1 MVPNLSNCVK
11 KERAGNDTLA
21 LCPLFFAVPFFVV
34 SHNHDGTA
42 TFEWR
47 QTDAANP
54 YFLHHSDHP
63 GMVLVSKPLNGDN
76 YSTWCRAMTISLN
89 AKSKLGFIDGTT
101 TMPSATDKPDE
112 HASWKKCNDMIL
124 SWILN
129 SLSQDL
135 ADSVIFSTT
144 AQEIERDIACL
155 TQDQMTVAAYYT
167 RLKKLWDELGSYND
181 TVCSCGADHK
191 RRRLMQFLMGLN
203 ESYNAIRGQILL
215 MNPLPDVAKAYSSI
229 VQEEKQRSLGATRE
243 TTENSAMVVQRA
255 EPMALVVRHGQGSSS
270 RSNPSNRK
278 PLHCSYCDRDHHVR
292 ETCWKLN
299 GYPPEHP
306 KQASNRSNHGSTH
319 FKRNNSH
326 QSSANNV
333 KERPVMQEVPSMTNG
348 LSDLQIQQILSIMQ
362 GKGTT
367 QSTNPKANAAASGLL
382 QTLLHLHRLII
393 DSGATDHITS
403 SPTLLVNNSKNTFL
417 PPVAMP
423 SGEQAPITSIGNLP
437 LNSAATLKNVLGV
450 PSFKDL
456 TTRTTIGL
464 GEQRDELYYLVA
476 LASEKPKTQ
485 TPSAAATSCRSPSSQ
500 VTSSTA
506 LWHRRLGHLSS
517 SRLDFMAKHL
527 LNFPFQSNNACDVCA
542 LAKQRRLPFLSV
554 QFHPVIPLSISDLSP
569 PVPQPSP
576 PEPISPIQQPSLP
589 HSVSTQPSPASPPP
603 EPILR
608 RSQRPHHPPMALRDY
623 VCNQVT
629 SPNHLPPLSSSPQKG
644 TRYPLCNFVSYHRYS
659 PQHRSF
665 TAAVSQDIEPT
676 SYAEAASHSHWQEAM
691 QSELAALEANHTW
704 SLTSLPPGKKPIGC
718 RWVYK
723 IKRHSDGTIERFK
736 ARLVAKGYTQLE
748 AAQNWSLH
756 QLDVNNAFLHGDLHE
771 EIYMSPPPAIQA
783 AGFVQ
788 SKADYSLFTCRKGK
802 SFTALLIYVDDI
814 LLRYFHGIEVSRSK
828 KGISISQRKYTLEIL
843 KDGGFLG
850 AKPVNFP
857 MEQNTKLSDS
867 GELLKDPSQYRRLV
881 GRLIYLTITRPDIT
895 YSVHVLSKF
904 MHAPRRPHMEAA
916 LRVLRYLKNSPGQGL
931 FFSSQ
936 NDLSLRAFSDSDW
949 AGCPISRR
957 STTGYCVF
965 LDLLLFLGGQK
976 GRKPYL
982 SPQQKPNI
990 EPWQAHVVNY
1000 PGCAHY

>member
-1 MVPNLSNCVK
+1 
-11 KERAGNDTLA
+11 
-21 LCPLFFAVPFFVV
+21 
-34 SHNHDGTA
+34 
-42 TFEWR
+42 
-47 QTDAANP
+47 
-54 YFLHHSDHP
+54 
-63 GMVLVSKPLNGDN
+63 
-76 YSTWCRAMTISLN
+76 MTISLN

-101 TMPSATDKPDE
+101 TMPSATDKPDK

-144 AQEIERDIACL
+144 TQEVWEDLLDHFSQSNAPHIFQIERDIAFL
-155 TQDQMTVAAYYT
+155 TQDQMTVAAYYI
-167 RLKKLWDELGSYND
+167 RLKNLWDELGFYND

-229 VQEEKQRSLGATRE
+229 VQEEKQRSRGATRE
-243 TTENSAMVVQRA
+243 TTKNSAMVVRRA
-255 EPMALVVRHGQGSSS
+255 EPMALAVRHGQGSSS

-278 PLHCSYCDRDHHVR
+278 PLHCSYCDRDHH
-292 ETCWKLN
+292 
-299 GYPPEHP
+299 
-306 KQASNRSNHGSTH
+306 
-319 FKRNNSH
+319 RNNSH

-333 KERPVMQEVPSMTNG
+333 KERPVMQEVSSMTNG

-367 QSTNPKANAAASGLL
+367 QSTNPKANAATSGLL
-382 QTLLHLHRLII
+382 QTLLHLHRFIN

-403 SPTLLVNNSKNTFL
+403 SPTLLVNSSKNTFL

-450 PSFKDL
+450 PSFKVDLMSVSRVTKDLNCSVTFFPHWCILQDL

-464 GEQRDELYYLVA
+464 GEQRDRLYYLVA

-500 VTSSTA
+500 VTSSTT

-542 LAKQRRLPFLSV
+542 LAKQRRLPFSSIPSPSSNSD
-554 QFHPVIPLSISDLSP
+554 PVIPLSISDLSP
-569 PVPQPSP
+569 PVQQPSQ
-576 PEPISPIQQPSLP
+576 PEPISLIQQPSLP
-589 HSVSTQPSPASPPP
+589 NLVSTQPSPASPPP

-608 RSQRPHHPPMALRDY
+608 RSQPPHHPPWLY
-623 VCNQVT
+623 VII
-629 SPNHLPPLSSSPQKG
+629 
-644 TRYPLCNFVSYHRYS
+644 
-659 PQHRSF
+659 
-665 TAAVSQDIEPT
+665 QDIEPT

-723 IKRHSDGTIERFK
+723 IKRHSDGTIECFK
-736 ARLVAKGYTQLE
+736 AHLVAKGYTQLE

-771 EIYMSPPPAIQA
+771 EIYMSPSPAIQA

-788 SKADYSLFTCRKGK
+788 SKVDYLLFTCRKGK
-802 SFTALLIYVDDI
+802 SFTALLIYADDI
-814 LLRYFHGIEVSRSK
+814 LITVSQLK
-828 KGISISQRKYTLEIL
+828 KDISISQRQYTLEIL

-857 MEQNTKLSDS
+857 MEQNIKLSDS
-867 GELLKDPSQYRRLV
+867 DELLKDPSQYRRLV
-881 GRLIYLTITRPDIT
+881 GRLIYLTITRPNIT
-895 YSVHVLSKF
+895 YSVHVLSRF
-904 MHAPRRPHMEAA
+904 MYAPRRPHMEAA
-916 LRVLRYLKNSPGQGL
+916 LRVLRYLKNSPGQEGL
-931 FFSSQ
+931 V
-936 NDLSLRAFSDSDW
+936 DIEA
-949 AGCPISRR
+949 
-957 STTGYCVF
+957 
-965 LDLLLFLGGQK
+965 DLLLTW
-976 GRKPYL
+976 R
-982 SPQQKPNI
+982 
-990 EPWQAHVVNY
+990 H
-1000 PGCAHY
+1000 

>member
-1 MVPNLSNCVK
+1 MTEQQPSNGGK
-11 KERAGNDTLA
+11 L
-21 LCPLFFAVPFFVV
+21 
-34 SHNHDGTA
+34 
-42 TFEWR
+42 
-47 QTDAANP
+47 DAANP

-135 ADSVIFSTT
+135 ADS
-144 AQEIERDIACL
+144 IERDIACL

-191 RRRLMQFLMGLN
+191 RRILMQFLMGLN

-229 VQEEKQRSLGATRE
+229 VQEEKQRSLGAT
-243 TTENSAMVVQRA
+243 Q
-255 EPMALVVRHGQGSSS
+255 
-270 RSNPSNRK
+270 
-278 PLHCSYCDRDHHVR
+278 
-292 ETCWKLN
+292 TCWKLN

-306 KQASNRSNHGSTH
+306 KHASNRSNHGSTH

-333 KERPVMQEVPSMTNG
+333 KERP
-348 LSDLQIQQILSIMQ
+348 

-393 DSGATDHITS
+393 DSGAIDHITS
-403 SPTLLVNNSKNTFL
+403 SPTLLVNSSKNTFL

-464 GEQRDELYYLVA
+464 GEQRDGLYYLVA

-542 LAKQRRLPFLSV
+542 LAKQRRLPFSV
-554 QFHPVIPLSISDLSP
+554 SSISFWD
-569 PVPQPSP
+569 
-576 PEPISPIQQPSLP
+576 
-589 HSVSTQPSPASPPP
+589 
-603 EPILR
+603 
-608 RSQRPHHPPMALRDY
+608 
-623 VCNQVT
+623 
-629 SPNHLPPLSSSPQKG
+629 SSPRVG
-644 TRYPLCNFVSYHRYS
+644 
-659 PQHRSF
+659 
-665 TAAVSQDIEPT
+665 
-676 SYAEAASHSHWQEAM
+676 EATKVM
-691 QSELAALEANHTW
+691 
-704 SLTSLPPGKKPIGC
+704 LTS
-718 RWVYK
+718 R
-723 IKRHSDGTIERFK
+723 
-736 ARLVAKGYTQLE
+736 
-748 AAQNWSLH
+748 
-756 QLDVNNAFLHGDLHE
+756 
-771 EIYMSPPPAIQA
+771 
-783 AGFVQ
+783 
-788 SKADYSLFTCRKGK
+788 
-802 SFTALLIYVDDI
+802 
-814 LLRYFHGIEVSRSK
+814 
-828 KGISISQRKYTLEIL
+828 
-843 KDGGFLG
+843 
-850 AKPVNFP
+850 
-857 MEQNTKLSDS
+857 
-867 GELLKDPSQYRRLV
+867 
-881 GRLIYLTITRPDIT
+881 
-895 YSVHVLSKF
+895 
-904 MHAPRRPHMEAA
+904 
-916 LRVLRYLKNSPGQGL
+916 
-931 FFSSQ
+931 
-936 NDLSLRAFSDSDW
+936 
-949 AGCPISRR
+949 
-957 STTGYCVF
+957 TGHL
-965 LDLLLFLGGQK
+965 LDLQYNG
-976 GRKPYL
+976 
-982 SPQQKPNI
+982 S
-990 EPWQAHVVNY
+990 
-1000 PGCAHY
+1000 